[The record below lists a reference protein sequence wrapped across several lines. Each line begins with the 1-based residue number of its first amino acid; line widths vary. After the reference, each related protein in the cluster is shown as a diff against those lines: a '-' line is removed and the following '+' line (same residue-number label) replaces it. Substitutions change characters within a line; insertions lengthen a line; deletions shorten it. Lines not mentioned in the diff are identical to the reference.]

1 MLGMENMF
9 WMRDIMVKV
18 EHSRTISRM
27 LSWSL
32 NEGNVWVRDNLKN
45 IDFAL
50 NFDEDNTNS
59 NLYI

>member
-1 MLGMENMF
+1 
-9 WMRDIMVKV
+9 
-18 EHSRTISRM
+18 M

>member
-1 MLGMENMF
+1 
-9 WMRDIMVKV
+9 MVNV